1 MAGRIAFDGISHTEL
16 HEAFS
21 RFFGWDRSGN
31 SDRPRKNSRAV
42 PAVLANFP
50 ALGRPT
56 LRSAFSILVRLLP
69 SNIRFFTE
77 RRHKIYSEDLLVA
90 STEPILVTKDEQG
103 NVVLDSR
110 RFLADNLVIL
120 RRISMW
126 SFAGIL
132 PDYLDESLVRP
143 VMGRLWS
150 VLKPGGMLLAFFHTK
165 DAGPDSP
172 CYRFHIL
179 GKDTLEMQRIVLKR
193 EARRGPTG
201 AVHTAITRWLP
212 LQRVFNNRHIE
223 TLFRDFASIK
233 FFLASDNVREVL
245 VVRYL
250 AVELWGQPPSAVRP
264 SEARLAPRPVVI
276 LPHNHSHRKRKW
288 T

>member
-1 MAGRIAFDGISHTEL
+1 MASVTQNFMKLFRGSSGGTEAAL
-16 HEAFS
+16 PQAAQKLTRRSSGLAELSRVWEA
-21 RFFGWDRSGN
+21 DTPLCIL
-31 SDRPRKNSRAV
+31 D
-42 PAVLANFP
+42 
-50 ALGRPT
+50 LGST
-56 LRSAFSILVRLLP
+56 SA

-77 RRHKIYSEDLLVA
+77 RSHKIYSEDLLVA
-90 STEPILVTKDEQG
+90 STEPSLVTKDEQG
-103 NVVLDSR
+103 TVILDSR
-110 RFLADNLVIL
+110 RFLADNLVYPAAHFDVVL
-120 RRISMW
+120 CW
-126 SFAGIL
+126 NL

-172 CYRFHIL
+172 CYRFHII

-201 AVHTAITRWLP
+201 AIHTAITDGFR

-233 FFLASDNVREVL
+233 FFLARDNVREVL
-245 VVRYL
+245 VVR
-250 AVELWGQPPSAVRP
+250 
-264 SEARLAPRPVVI
+264 
-276 LPHNHSHRKRKW
+276 
-288 T
+288 